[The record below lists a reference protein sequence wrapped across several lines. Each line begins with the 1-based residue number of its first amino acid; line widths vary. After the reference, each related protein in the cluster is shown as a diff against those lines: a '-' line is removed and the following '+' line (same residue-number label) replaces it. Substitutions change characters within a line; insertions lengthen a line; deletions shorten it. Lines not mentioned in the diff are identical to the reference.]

1 MDGKTFV
8 KVLKILK
15 EESKN
20 WKAPVVAFMG
30 RTGNNPYKVLIAT
43 ILSLRTKDQVTVV
56 AADRLFNVADT
67 PEKMVKLSESEIEK
81 LIYPVGFYKNKAKVI
96 KEISQIIIDKY
107 NSKVPD
113 NLEDL
118 LSLKGVGR
126 KTANLVLSEGF
137 GKPAICVD
145 IHVHRI
151 SNRLGVVKT
160 KNPEQTEMELMKKVP
175 KKYWRD
181 INWVLVAFGQT
192 ICKPVKPLCDKCP
205 VKNFCE
211 SGNIKL

>member
-30 RTGNNPYKVLIAT
+30 RTENNPYKVLIAT

-56 AADRLFNVADT
+56 AADRLFSVADT

>member
-8 KVLKILK
+8 KVLNILK
-15 EESKN
+15 KESKN
-20 WKAPVVAFMG
+20 WNAPVVAFMG
-30 RTGNNPYKVLIAT
+30 RTENNPYKVLIAT
-43 ILSLRTKDQVTVV
+43 ILSLRTKDQTTTL
-56 AADRLFNVADT
+56 ASDRLFKVADT
-67 PEKMVKLSESEIEK
+67 PEKMVKLSEEEIAK
-81 LIYPVGFYKNKAKVI
+81 LIYPVGFYKNKAKTI
-96 KEISQIIIDKY
+96 KEISKIILEKY
-107 NSKVPD
+107 SGKVPD

-126 KTANLVLSEGF
+126 KTANLVLSEGY

-145 IHVHRI
+145 VHVHRI

-160 KNPEQTEMELMKKVP
+160 KTPEETEFKLMEILP

-192 ICKPVKPLCDKCP
+192 ICKPVKPMCDKCP
-205 VKNFCE
+205 VSKFCE
-211 SGNIKL
+211 FGKIEK